1 MSVVACKETGNK
13 VDGLATNDSVQVAD
27 TLFADR
33 VVQKAEQNEEK
44 ENLALGGKGDLA
56 AFDLHGNVKSC
67 KWGGAIFT
75 AYVTKGMLEKK
86 KTASILNCLINKKI
100 KYE

>member
-1 MSVVACKETGNK
+1 MI
-13 VDGLATNDSVQVAD
+13 VQVRIVG
-27 TLFADR
+27 FR
-33 VVQKAEQNEEK
+33 MQSKKEEK

-86 KTASILNCLINKKI
+86 
-100 KYE
+100 

>member
-1 MSVVACKETGNK
+1 M
-13 VDGLATNDSVQVAD
+13 
-27 TLFADR
+27 DR
-33 VVQKAEQNEEK
+33 GFQNAEQKEEK

-86 KTASILNCLINKKI
+86 
-100 KYE
+100 